1 MPKKNDVFIP
11 FMDDLEKNNLSLINN
26 NLNFNITKENKNNKN
41 DDDDEADTD
50 ILKIKKYNV
59 EAQDI
64 AINSMMKQNIIPS
77 HPFRCLASGG
87 SGSGKTMLIL
97 NLLKR
102 KNFFKNYFDVIF
114 LFSPTAGKD
123 QTQQMLNIPESNVES
138 ELDEKGVDHLKYIFD
153 VQQKYIEKNGIGK
166 SDKILI
172 IFDDIISSEKFLNSA
187 TYKKVLI
194 QGRHSNISS
203 ITLTQ
208 KFHAIPRT
216 LRLQMTDIFFFPS
229 SNSEIERLVDEFTP
243 AGKSKKDFQKL
254 VNIAT
259 SKQYNF
265 LYINMKSPPEKRYR
279 KNLDTYLII

>member
-1 MPKKNDVFIP
+1 MPKKNEIFIS
-11 FMDDLEKNNLSLINN
+11 FMDDLPENKNISNSG
-26 NLNFNITKENKNNKN
+26 FNITKENNKN
-41 DDDDEADTD
+41 DDDDEEDIKD
-50 ILKIKKYNV
+50 ILKIKKFDV
-59 EAQDI
+59 EAQKI
-64 AINSMMKQNIIPS
+64 PINNMMKQNIIPS
-77 HPFRCLASGG
+77 HPFRALASGG

-102 KNFFKNYFDVIF
+102 KNFFKNYFDIIF

-123 QTQQMLNIPESNVES
+123 QTQQLLNIPESNIQS
-138 ELDEKGVDHLKYIFD
+138 DLDKKGVDHLKHIFD
-153 VQQKYIEKNGIGK
+153 VQQREIEKNGIGK

-229 SNSEIERLVDEFTP
+229 SNSEVERLVDEFTP
-243 AGKSKKDFQKL
+243 PGKSKKDFAKL
-254 VNIAT
+254 VDVAT
-259 SKQYNF
+259 KKQYNF
-265 LYINMKSPPEKRYR
+265 LYINMKSPPDKRYR
-279 KNLDTYLII
+279 RNLDTYLRI